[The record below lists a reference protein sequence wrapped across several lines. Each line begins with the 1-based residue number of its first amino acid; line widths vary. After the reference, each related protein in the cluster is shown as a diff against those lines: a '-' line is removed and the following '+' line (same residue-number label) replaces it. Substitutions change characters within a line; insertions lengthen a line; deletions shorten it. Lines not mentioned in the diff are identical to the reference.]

1 MNRRDRLAVIGLFAA
16 LAVAGGALVVRAP
29 SGTVQSVPT
38 PGVVGP
44 YREGVVGHP
53 SSVTPLTARSQADQ
67 DIVALVFR
75 GLTKEGPDGTI
86 VPDLATW
93 SVSADAKTYT
103 FKLTDKATWDD
114 GQPVTAADV
123 VFTIGLI
130 QDPKY
135 DGPVG
140 SSWQG
145 VHAVADNATTVRFLM
160 TLPIANFLRQV
171 ELPILPSHL
180 LKDTGVTTLADGNY
194 SAKPVGNG
202 AYKIVELD
210 SSHALLHR
218 VSTTVATATVSPS
231 AKSSSSS
238 SPSASPSQI
247 VFRTETPPPAASV
260 APSSTPKP
268 TPTPTPSPTAP
279 PTPTPAPTAT
289 PVVAPLASGAVVTDA
304 TDIELVFYDDMASA
318 SAAFRAGRLDA
329 VGGLTPD
336 LTDTAL
342 KAAGSRLVPFRESSL
357 LSVVLNQRTTHPE
370 LRDTD
375 VRTGLLA
382 AIDRQAMLRDVFES
396 RGTVADLPIPAWSR
410 EYDPVSAIATP
421 YSINDAESF
430 LTSADWVRS
439 ATGWTVP
446 KGTSVYTMDLLTLN
460 EASNPMGYRTAQ
472 AVAESWKAIGL
483 TVTIDAVPTA
493 TYVQRLT
500 NGDFA
505 AAVVNFEV
513 GLDPDLGPVLLSS
526 QVGSDGSN
534 VAGVQDKTLDPMLMD
549 VRKTVVPA
557 DRKEAISTLEKY
569 ISTTIPILPLI
580 FRDYN
585 LVVSSRVRNV
595 MSNQISDASGRFWD
609 VIDWRLASDR

>member
-1 MNRRDRLAVIGLFAA
+1 MNGRDRLAVIGLFAA
-16 LAVAGGALVVRAP
+16 FAVAGGALVVRAP
-29 SGTVQSVPT
+29 SGTVQSAPT

-53 SSVTPLTARSQADQ
+53 SSVNPLTARSQADQ

-86 VPDLATW
+86 VADLATW
-93 SVSADAKTYT
+93 AVSADAKTDT
-103 FKLTDKATWDD
+103 FKLTDKANWDD

-145 VHAVADNATTVRFLM
+145 VKAIADNATTVRFLM

-171 ELPILPSHL
+171 ELPILPAHL
-180 LKDTGVTTLADGNY
+180 LKDTAVTALADGSY

-202 AYKIVELD
+202 PYKIVELD
-210 SSHALLHR
+210 SSHTLLHR
-218 VSTTVATATVSPS
+218 VSTTVATVTASPS
-231 AKSSSSS
+231 AKSSS

-247 VFRTETPPPAASV
+247 VFRTETPPPVASV

-268 TPTPTPSPTAP
+268 TPSPTPSPTAP
-279 PTPTPAPTAT
+279 ATPTAAPTET

-318 SAAFRAGRLDA
+318 SAAFQAGRIDA

-336 LTDTAL
+336 LTDAAL

-357 LSVVLNQRTTHPE
+357 LSVVLNQRITHPE

-382 AIDRQAMLRDVFES
+382 AIDRQVMLRDVFEG

-410 EYDPVSAIATP
+410 EYDPASAISTP

-430 LTSADWVRS
+430 LTSAAWVRS
-439 ATGWTVP
+439 ATGWTLP
-446 KGTSVYTMDLLTLN
+446 KGTAVYTMDLLTLN
-460 EASNPMGYRTAQ
+460 EASNPMVYRTAQ

-526 QVGSDGSN
+526 QVGSGGSN

-557 DRKEAISTLEKY
+557 DRKAAISTLEKY

-585 LVVSSRVRNV
+585 LVVSNRVRNV
-595 MSNQISDASGRFWD
+595 TSNEISDASGRFWD
-609 VIDWRLASDR
+609 VVDWRLASDR